1 MTRIRLGVVADD
13 VTGATD
19 LASLVARSGRR
30 AVQVFGVPAPGQPVP
45 DCDVLVV
52 ALKSRSIPAAEAVEQ
67 SLAAAEALRDAGAE
81 QLYLKYCSTFDSTPR
96 GNIGPVLD
104 ALADV
109 VGQDLVVVSPAAPV
123 NGRTIYSGHLFVG
136 DVLLEDSPLRHHP
149 INPMTRSDLRVLLEE
164 QGAGRAG
171 LVPLAAV
178 AGGVDTVRAALADL
192 ADRGHAYAVVDA
204 VAEGDLDVLARAV
217 RDAPLVSGAAGLAAA
232 MGRDW
237 GAPDGERGPVVVP
250 SGRAGIVSGSCSAR
264 TQEQVAAYAED
275 RPSRYIDLARAARGV
290 DVVAEARDFVASLG
304 PGEAPLL
311 YTTAD
316 DKTVRAI
323 QEGVGVDRAAALGER
338 INGELAALLV
348 DQGCE
353 RVILAGG
360 ETSGA
365 AVEVLGIESVTIGA
379 EVAPGVPWVVTHG
392 DRPLGLV
399 LKSGNFGEPDMFAAA
414 LAMTDPTS

>member
-149 INPMTRSDLRVLLEE
+149 INPMTRSDL
-164 QGAGRAG
+164 
-171 LVPLAAV
+171 AAV

-323 QEGVGVDRAAALGER
+323 QEEVGVDRAAALGER